1 MPTPSAQ
8 PFDEQE
14 WQQGAQGAPRF
25 EFEEVTGDEP
35 AAPFDA
41 RAYDAP
47 PRSEFDGFDDRDP
60 SASQRAAGAG
70 PRADRGPQRAR
81 RPRGG
86 FESPFREAPSWDG
99 AAAIAGSSDSRMWA
113 SIGHAAGAAGVLI
126 TGGTIG
132 WLAPL
137 LIWLTRR
144 DYDPFAAEQAKEALN
159 FQITTVIL
167 SVVFGILSIILIGIP
182 FLLAVILGN
191 IVFSIVG
198 AIKTHQGEAYS
209 YPYNFRF
216 IR

>member
-8 PFDEQE
+8 PFDEHE

-25 EFEEVTGDEP
+25 EFEEVSGDEP
-35 AAPFDA
+35 AEPFDA

-47 PRSEFDGFDDRDP
+47 PRGEFDGFDDRAQSPGRDP
-60 SASQRAAGAG
+60 AG
-70 PRADRGPQRAR
+70 RESGPQRAR

-86 FESPFREAPSWDG
+86 FESPFREAPAWDG
-99 AAAIAGSSDSRMWA
+99 AAAAAGSSDSRMWA
-113 SIGHAAGAAGVLI
+113 SLGHGAGAAGVLI

-167 SVVFGILSIILIGIP
+167 SVVFGVLSIILIGIP
-182 FLLAVILGN
+182 FLIAVAIGN
-191 IVFSIVG
+191 VVFSIVG

-209 YPYNFRF
+209 YPYNFRL
-216 IR
+216 IP